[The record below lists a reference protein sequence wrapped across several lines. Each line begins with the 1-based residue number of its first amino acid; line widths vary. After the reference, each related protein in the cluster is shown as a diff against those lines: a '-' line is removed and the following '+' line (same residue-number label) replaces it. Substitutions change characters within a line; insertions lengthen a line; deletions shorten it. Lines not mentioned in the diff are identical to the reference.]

1 MSVTMPMPDRPY
13 GALDAE
19 SSGAP
24 APAAPATRLSREE
37 DTAAG
42 DQLQEPDVSAHDDVS
57 SAALK
62 DGLSGA
68 ETVSN
73 SLAGGKP
80 WLRRPQRRTLAT
92 GAATLVACAGLGAS
106 CYQLWYHQTITAEH
120 RRVEEFTVAARQAAI
135 TLMTINAD
143 KAREDVQRIIDDST
157 GPMKARMLV
166 TADDLAKAIE
176 RSKRSTTVAVKAV
189 SVQSM
194 SNNSAVVLVAAHA
207 DASGPDQDK
216 PPPRPWRI
224 VMTLQREG
232 GQLKMANVEMLP

>member
-1 MSVTMPMPDRPY
+1 MPMPDRPY

-19 SSGAP
+19 TSGAP
-24 APAAPATRLSREE
+24 APVAAATRLGRREA
-37 DTAAG
+37 TAAG
-42 DQLQEPDVSAHDDVS
+42 DELQESEVSTDDDVF

-62 DGLSGA
+62 DGPSRA
-68 ETVSN
+68 ETASD
-73 SLAGGKP
+73 SLAGGQP
-80 WLRRPQRRTLAT
+80 WLRRPARRTLAA
-92 GAATLVACAGLGAS
+92 GAAALVACAGLGAS
-106 CYQLWYHQTITAEH
+106 GYQLWYHQTITAEH
-120 RRVEEFTVAARQAAI
+120 RRVEEFTAAARQAVT
-135 TLMTINAD
+135 TLMSINAD

-166 TADDLAKAIE
+166 TADDLAKAVE
-176 RSKRSTTVAVKAV
+176 RSKVSTTVAVKAV

-194 SNNSAVVLVAAHA
+194 SNNSAVVLVAARA
-207 DASGPDQDK
+207 DASGPEKNK